1 MFHDILERKK
11 RILKATKRKSPKSR
25 NFGIFKKGLIQGF
38 DKKNGNFFYLHS
50 FSKIGKEN
58 VFHDIL
64 EWKDAFPDHRNKKL
78 TVEKLN
84 FFIPMVLVKSNN
96 FYIFLF

>member
-58 VFHDIL
+58 VSRYSRMKTRL
-64 EWKDAFPDHRNKKL
+64 SRP
-78 TVEKLN
+78 
-84 FFIPMVLVKSNN
+84 
-96 FYIFLF
+96 

>member
-38 DKKNGNFFYLHS
+38 DKKNGNFFYPHS
-50 FSKIGKEN
+50 FSKIGKDN

-64 EWKDAFPDHRNKKL
+64 E
-78 TVEKLN
+78 
-84 FFIPMVLVKSNN
+84 
-96 FYIFLF
+96 